1 MQEENKLSIPIAIVL
16 AGLFIA
22 VAVFFSRGGTEP
34 SANPSSGQNAPQ
46 KDITIKP
53 VTSADHIL
61 GNPNAPVVIVE
72 YSDLECPFCK
82 TFHATLHQIMGEYGD
97 DGRVAWVYRHF
108 PLTQLHSKAV
118 KEAEATECAAELGG
132 NAGFWK
138 FTDALFEIT
147 PSNDRLDLAQLPA
160 IAKQIGLDA
169 DAFSSCLSSGK
180 YTSKV
185 NQAYQDALAT
195 GGTGTPYSIVIAG
208 KQQIVIEGA
217 QSYAGVKSVI
227 DSLLKGASSGAKAV
241 PAIVPAR

>member
-1 MQEENKLSIPIAIVL
+1 MQEGNKLSVPAAIVL

-22 VAVFFSRGGTEP
+22 VAVFFSRGGTGP
-34 SANPSSGQNAPQ
+34 SANLPGGQNAPQ
-46 KDITIKP
+46 KDVTIKP

-61 GNPNAPVVIVE
+61 GNPDAPVVIVE

-82 TFHATLHQIMGEYGD
+82 TFHTTLHQIMGEYGD
-97 DGRVAWVYRHF
+97 GGRVAWVYRHF

-118 KEAEATECAAELGG
+118 QEAEATECAAELGG

-138 FTDALFEIT
+138 FTDALFEAT
-147 PSNDRLDLAQLPA
+147 PSNNGLDLAQLPV
-160 IAKQIGLDA
+160 IAKQVGLNV

-195 GGTGTPYSIVIAG
+195 GGTGTPYSVVVSG
-208 KQQIVIEGA
+208 KQRIIIEGA

-227 DSLLKGASSGAKAV
+227 DSLLKGAASGVQAV
-241 PAIVPAR
+241 PAIIPAQ